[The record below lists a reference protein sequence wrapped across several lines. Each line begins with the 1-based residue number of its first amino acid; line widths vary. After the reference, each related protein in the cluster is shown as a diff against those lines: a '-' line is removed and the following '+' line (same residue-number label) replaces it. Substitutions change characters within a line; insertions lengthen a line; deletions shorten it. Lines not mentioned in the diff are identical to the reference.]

1 MLLRKDVGCNRFIVQ
16 VHDYLAHLVS
26 EGQFSQFELAV
37 TRVPID
43 RLDIHQVVTT
53 CRQNQ
58 LYDGI
63 AYVMNNALHDFVG
76 PLQVGT

>member
-1 MLLRKDVGCNRFIVQ
+1 M
-16 VHDYLAHLVS
+16 S

-43 RLDIHQVVTT
+43 RLDIHQVITT

-76 PLQVGT
+76 PLQVCYSTFSRIDVVAFRK